1 MYLWHEIGKIGEDLA
16 TKYLENLGY
25 SIIER
30 NFVAKQGEIDIIAKD
45 KKEIVF
51 IEVKTRTNN
60 LYGEPVEAVNE
71 PKQKHLVNTANYYLY
86 SRHLKN
92 EFVRLDVIE
101 VYLKDNTY
109 KINHIKQIIWQKLLL
124 AYCQY
129 LW

>member
-1 MYLWHEIGKIGEDLA
+1 MYLRHEIGKIGEDLA

-60 LYGEPVEAVNE
+60 LYGEPVDAVNE
-71 PKQKHLVNTANYYLY
+71 PKQKHLVNTASYYLY
-86 SRHLKN
+86 SRHMEN
-92 EFVRLDVIE
+92 EFVRFDVIE

-109 KINHIKQIIWQKLLL
+109 KINHIKQIIWQKVLL
-124 AYCQY
+124 AYC
-129 LW
+129 